1 LLQLL
6 QARYTAGN
14 GRSNIF
20 LLMFNLW
27 LCDRRL
33 EIKAMWR
40 KYLRWS
46 GAGEAAMNSKRLSG
60 ATAITALLMVCASP
74 VSAQDYLDPKAA
86 KLPEPNRAPLTQP
99 TEPDPLLTIAETLAD
114 EAAFH
119 QVVAEAM
126 NGNPTMAEGRADGAA
141 ALAAKRGAESGQ
153 FPRIDLTL
161 SANKAIAREFSN
173 DPDNLIERARGAGR
187 VDATASIEQILLD
200 FGATRRRI
208 DAAAERIGA
217 AEAEY
222 DRKAEAIA
230 LRAIGAWYDLFA
242 YGHLTELAQNFIV
255 QNERLGA
262 AVDARIIQGV
272 AAPVERARVDSALAS
287 TRLRL
292 AQYQR
297 ELNNARARFTELFAM
312 QAPARIARAPAP
324 LLEKLSDEA
333 LAMRAAGSS
342 PVRAAEAAARAARAD
357 ADAARA
363 DTQPNITAGVDAGRF
378 GLYEPG
384 RRDYDIRGRVT
395 FRYRFFGPGDAR
407 ADEARARAEAADAK
421 AQSIKLEAERE
432 ARIAWSDVNV
442 LDDTLS
448 AYRDDYLASR
458 ITRDAVVE
466 RFRVARGT
474 LFEALDA
481 EDRLFLAAANYI
493 RAMSE
498 RDAATYVALART
510 GNLLQVLNITPAD
523 QRIFR

>member
-1 LLQLL
+1 MKIM
-6 QARYTAGN
+6 RPAG
-14 GRSNIF
+14 
-20 LLMFNLW
+20 
-27 LCDRRL
+27 
-33 EIKAMWR
+33 A
-40 KYLRWS
+40 
-46 GAGEAAMNSKRLSG
+46 LSIW
-60 ATAITALLMVCASP
+60 AYACICAFP
-74 VSAQDYLDPKAA
+74 VYAQDYLDPEAA
-86 KLPEPNRAPLTQP
+86 KLPAPSRAPLVAP
-99 TEPDPLLTIAETLAD
+99 SNPDPLLAISETLAD

-119 QVVAEAM
+119 NVIAEAL
-126 NGNPTMAEGRADGAA
+126 NGNPSMAEGRAEGAA
-141 ALAAKRGAESGQ
+141 ALAAKRGAESAQ
-153 FPRIDLTL
+153 LPRIDLAL
-161 SANKAIAREFSN
+161 SANRAIAREFSN
-173 DPDNLIERARGAGR
+173 DPDNVIERARGSGR
-187 VDATASIEQILLD
+187 IDATASLEQIIVD
-200 FGATRRRI
+200 FGASRRRI
-208 DAAAERIGA
+208 DAAADRIGA

-242 YGHLTELAQNFIV
+242 YGHLTELAQNFII

-262 AVDARIIQGV
+262 AVDRRIAQGV

-297 ELNNARARFTELFAM
+297 ELNNARARFTELFALE
-312 QAPARIARAPAP
+312 APARIARAPAP
-324 LLEKLSDEA
+324 LLEKLSDDA
-333 LAMRAAGSS
+333 LAARAAGSS
-342 PVRAAEAAARAARAD
+342 PVRTAEANARAARAD

-384 RRDYDIRGRVT
+384 RRDYDIRGRLT
-395 FRYRFFGPGDAR
+395 LRYRLFGPGDAR
-407 ADEARARAEAADAK
+407 ADEARAKADAADAR
-421 AQSIKLEAERE
+421 ALSVKLEAERE

-474 LFEALDA
+474 LFDALDS
-481 EDRLFLAAANYI
+481 EDRLFMAAANYI

-498 RDAATYVALART
+498 RDAATYVALARS
-510 GNLLQVLNITPAD
+510 GSLLRVLDIQPAD